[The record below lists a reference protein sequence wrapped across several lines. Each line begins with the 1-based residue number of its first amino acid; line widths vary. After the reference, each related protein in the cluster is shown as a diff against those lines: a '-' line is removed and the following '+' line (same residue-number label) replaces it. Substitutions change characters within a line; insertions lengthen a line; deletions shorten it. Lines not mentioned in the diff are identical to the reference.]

1 MALGDFILAA
11 LPPFGAILVEGIN
24 LVDLEYLKLDASR
37 TLKEESWEAD
47 KVSDHDVIKDF
58 IALSSS
64 GASGICGL
72 APTFVS
78 VITSGFAIL
87 KELHAWLW
95 PTVIYVLSIMII
107 VLLVIK
113 LLRGSTC
120 YAIAGR
126 QRIFLGGRISKE
138 GIRRT
143 PKQVASYIV
152 YFTNGLLILLA
163 IVVFTLNERTPCV
176 PTCP

>member
-1 MALGDFILAA
+1 MTLGDFILAV
-11 LPPFGAILVEGIN
+11 LPPAGAIFVERIDLLN
-24 LVDLEYLKLDASR
+24 LEYLNLDASR
-37 TLKEESWEAD
+37 TLKEKSWEAD
-47 KVSDHDVIKDF
+47 KVSDHNVIRDF

-64 GASGICGL
+64 GASEISGL

-87 KELHAWLW
+87 KEIQAWLW
-95 PTVIYVLSIMII
+95 PTVVYIISIMTI

-126 QRIFLGGRISKE
+126 QFTFWRGRILKE

-143 PKQVASYIV
+143 PKQITSYFI
-152 YFTNGLLILLA
+152 YLTNLLLILLA
-163 IVVFTLNERTPCV
+163 IAVFARV
-176 PTCP
+176 